1 MLVSADQL
9 AVAQEHVSFPTEDG
23 GVAYAEIY
31 GQGERVVVLA
41 HGGPLQQGELG
52 KAGTGV
58 LSDFLSVRNTLP
70 IDSL

>member
-1 MLVSADQL
+1 LSRGQKLSRRA
-9 AVAQEHVSFPTEDG
+9 AEER
-23 GVAYAEIY
+23 VAYADIY

-58 LSDFLSVRNTLP
+58 LSDFLSVQNTLP
-70 IDSL
+70 VDLL